1 MSLLHERVDEV
12 MIREVLRAAL
22 DAGADFAELYAEHE
36 RGRALRIEDQRVEEL
51 TSGVDL
57 GAGVRVITGT
67 RIGYAYTN
75 ILDRDSLVAAA
86 RTAAAAAIGESERD
100 PADLTRPKR
109 RVEHRV
115 KDDPF
120 AVDKDELVGLVT
132 AADEAAREGNEE
144 VRQVIVRYL
153 TGTTEVLIANSDG
166 RLVDDRRTRTRMAAQ
181 VVAARGELLQT
192 GFESAGASAGHE
204 LFASTSPAEIGAEA
218 ARQAIAMLDSE
229 PAPSGE
235 MPVVLWR
242 GDGGVLFHE
251 AIGHGME
258 GDIVAKEASVYAGR
272 RGEKL
277 GSDLVTGVD
286 DSTVQN
292 GWGSFAFDDEGT
304 PAQRTTLV
312 EEGVVGDYLTD
323 RRSAHKLSAHTTG
336 NGRRQSYAH
345 LPIPR
350 MTNTYIVP
358 GEADPDTMVEEI
370 DHGVLCKG
378 LGGGQVNPATGDF
391 VFGMTE
397 AYLIQGGEVRHALRG
412 ANLVGNG
419 PEVLARID
427 AVGSDFATRPGICGK
442 DGQSAPAA
450 LGAPTLRIARI
461 TIGGT
466 A

>member
-1 MSLLHERVDEV
+1 LLQERLDEV
-12 MIREVLRAAL
+12 LLRDVLNAAL
-22 DAGADFAELYAEHE
+22 DAGADFAELYAEHR
-36 RGRALRIEDQRVEEL
+36 RGRSVRIEDRRVEEL
-51 TSGVDL
+51 SSGVDL
-57 GAGVRVITGT
+57 GAGVRAITNG
-67 RIGYAYTN
+67 RVGYAYTN
-75 ILDRDSLVAAA
+75 VLDRDSLVSAA
-86 RTAAAAAIGESERD
+86 RTAAAGARGAGNRQ
-100 PADLTRPKR
+100 PFDLTRPDR
-109 RVEHRV
+109 RVAHDV
-115 KDDPF
+115 KIDPLD
-120 AVDKDELVGLVT
+120 ADKGRLVELAE
-132 AADEAAREGNEE
+132 AADEGAREGHDE
-144 VRQVIVRYL
+144 VQQVFVGYL
-153 TGTTEVLIANSDG
+153 DGRTDVLIVNSDG
-166 RLVDDRRTRTRMAAQ
+166 RLVDDSRTRTRLSAR
-181 VVAARGELLQT
+181 VVAARGDVLQT
-192 GFESAGASAGHE
+192 GMRSIGASAGHE
-204 LFASTSPAEIGAEA
+204 IFQADPPKSIGKEA

-235 MPVVLWR
+235 MPVILWR

-258 GDIVAKEASVYAGR
+258 GDIVAKEASVYADR
-272 RGEKL
+272 RGERI

-286 DSTVQN
+286 DATVQN

-304 PAQRTTLV
+304 PAQRTVLI
-312 EEGVVGDYLTD
+312 EKGVVGDYLTD
-323 RRSAHKLSAHTTG
+323 RRSSHRLGVGASG

-358 GEADPDTMVEEI
+358 GEADADRLVEEL
-370 DHGVLCKG
+370 DRGVLCKG

-397 AYLIQGGEVRHALRG
+397 AYLVEGGEIRHALRG

-419 PEVLARID
+419 PETLSRID
-427 AVGSDFATRPGICGK
+427 AVGGDFATRPGICGK